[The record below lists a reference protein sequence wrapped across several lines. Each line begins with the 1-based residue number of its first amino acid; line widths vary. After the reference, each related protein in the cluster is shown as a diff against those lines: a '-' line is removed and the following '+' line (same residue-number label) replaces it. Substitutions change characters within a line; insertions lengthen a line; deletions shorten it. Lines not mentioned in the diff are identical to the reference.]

1 MRDDGT
7 EGKNMETENKKT
19 IVVTGGSDGIGAAA
33 ARALVG
39 AGHRVILVGRNPE
52 KTEKI
57 AAELGCPYHLAD
69 YAKLSDV
76 VRLASELSQ
85 YDRIDVLANNAGGA
99 QKERTLTEDG
109 FERTFQINLL
119 AQFLLT
125 RLLLDKLAAS
135 RATVIQTA
143 SIAANLFGADFDP
156 ADPESERDYAPFRAY
171 GRAKLCDILF
181 TRELQRRYGD
191 RGIAAVAFEPGVVR
205 TNFASESTRF
215 VRFCYH
221 TPLKYLFTIS
231 PKRSARRLTRL
242 ALGAPGKDF
251 APGEVYSFKKP
262 LRLKFADPDGSAAAS
277 LWSACETR
285 LARFF

>member
-1 MRDDGT
+1 MEN
-7 EGKNMETENKKT
+7 EGKKT
-19 IVVTGGSDGIGAAA
+19 IVITGGSDGIGAAA
-33 ARALVG
+33 ARALVK
-39 AGHRVILVGRNPE
+39 AGQNVILVGRNPE
-52 KTEKI
+52 KTKRI
-57 AAELGCPYHLAD
+57 ADELGCPFHHAE

-76 VRLASELSQ
+76 VRLAGELNA
-85 YDRIDVLANNAGGA
+85 YERIDVLANNAGGA
-99 QKERTLTEDG
+99 QNERKLTEDG

-135 RATVIQTA
+135 NATVIQTA

-156 ADPESERDYAPFRAY
+156 ADPESEANYTPFRAY

-181 TRELQRRYGD
+181 TRELQRRYGET
-191 RGIAAVAFEPGVVR
+191 GINAVAFEPGVVR
-205 TNFASESTRF
+205 TNFGSESTAF

-231 PKRSARRLTRL
+231 PEKSARRLTRL
-242 ALGAPGKDF
+242 ALGAPAVDF
-251 APGEVYSFKKP
+251 VPGEVYSYKKP
-262 LRLKFADPDGSAAAS
+262 LRLKFADPDGSAASS

-285 LARFF
+285 IAGGI